1 MGAKQV
7 SPQQIE
13 LFEKLTREKK
23 FPGNVDLNATIAQ
36 FKTLDSSSASDW
48 IERALSLE
56 DLDAVPKVP
65 PTF

>member
-1 MGAKQV
+1 MSKMV

-23 FPGNVDLNATIAQ
+23 FPTNVNLQATIEQ
-36 FKTLDSSSASDW
+36 FKTLDSASASDW
-48 IERALSLE
+48 IERALGLE
-56 DLDAVPKVP
+56 DLDAVPKVA

>member
-1 MGAKQV
+1 MAKTV

-23 FPGNVDLNATIAQ
+23 FPPNVSIPATIDQ
-36 FKTLDSSSASDW
+36 FKTLDSASASDW
-48 IERALSLE
+48 IERALGLE
-56 DLDAVPKVP
+56 DLEAVPKVP